1 MSPVLPLGFPG
12 PQPGMS
18 GICDGK
24 DGAVFTKPWA
34 ADLLL
39 DLAGYDPCF
48 DLGRRLAVEPAAG
61 EGAFLLPMARR
72 LVASCRRY
80 GRSLPE
86 AASALIAFE
95 RDAESARRAHVS
107 LITALVGWQASL
119 AEAEGLARAWVR
131 TGDYLACAPGL
142 PPADFVLGN
151 PPYLRPE
158 DVESSRYAAYRRA
171 YPSMVG
177 RADVYVAFFEAAL
190 RQLKPGGVCSFL
202 CADRWMRN
210 QYGAELRRLITTGFS
225 VEMVL
230 EMHEARPFEDDVSAY
245 PAITVIRHGPQRA
258 AVVARAAGE
267 IAPAAL
273 AGALR
278 AVTSPHSVALPG
290 GVMAARVPDW
300 FSGSDPWPCGSPA
313 QLALL
318 KRLESAFGTLESA
331 ETGTRVGIGVATGR
345 DDVFITTDP
354 DLIEPSRL
362 LPLALTQDTR
372 HGTLRWS
379 GHYLVDPWEEE
390 GLAALPAFPRL
401 AEYLGRNE
409 VALRARHIG
418 RRSPDRWYRTI
429 DRVTPGLRARPKLY
443 LPDIKDRIHPVLD
456 RGETYPHHNLYYIVS
471 EGWDL
476 EVLGG
481 LLLSDVGQLF
491 VRSYA
496 VVMRGGY
503 PRFQA
508 QYLRRIR
515 VPRPDAV
522 SFRLAEDLRA
532 AFRRR
537 DIGAATRAAC
547 AAYGVTEE
555 EAEALHGN

>member
-1 MSPVLPLGFPG
+1 M
-12 PQPGMS
+12 
-18 GICDGK
+18 
-24 DGAVFTKPWA
+24 
-34 ADLLL
+34 LL
-39 DLAGYDPCF
+39 DLAGYDPCI
-48 DLGRRLAVEPAAG
+48 DLGCRLAVEPAAG

-72 LVASCRRY
+72 LVKSCRRY
-80 GRSLPE
+80 GRPLPE
-86 AASALIAFE
+86 AAPALIAFE
-95 RDAESARRAHVS
+95 LHGQSARRARAS
-107 LITALVGWQASL
+107 LIAALVGWAVSP

-131 TGDYLACAPGL
+131 TGDYLACAPDL

-158 DVESSRYAAYRRA
+158 DVEPSRYAAYRHA
-171 YPSMVG
+171 YRTMVG
-177 RADVYVAFFEAAL
+177 RADVYVGFFEAAL
-190 RQLKPGGVCSFL
+190 GQLKPGGVCAFL

-210 QYGAELRRLITTGFS
+210 QYGAELRRMITTGYG
-225 VEMVL
+225 VEAVL

-245 PAITVIRHGPQRA
+245 PAITVIRRGPQRA
-258 AVVARAAGE
+258 AVAARAAGE
-267 IAPAAL
+267 IAPAEAAAL

-278 AVTSPHSVALPG
+278 AVTSPHSVPLPAG
-290 GVMAARVPDW
+290 TMAARVPNW

-318 KRLESAFGTLESA
+318 KRLEAAFGSLESE

-354 DLIEPSRL
+354 GLVETSRL
-362 LPLALTQDTR
+362 LPLALARDTR

-379 GHYLVDPWEEE
+379 GHYLVDPWEEG

-401 AEYLGRNE
+401 SDYLRRHE
-409 VALRARHIG
+409 TALRARHVG
-418 RRSPDRWYRTI
+418 RHSPERWYRTI
-429 DRVTPGLRARPKLY
+429 DRVTPGLRARAKLY

-456 RGETYPHHNLYYIVS
+456 RGETYPHHNLYYVVS
-471 EGWDL
+471 DRWDL

-491 VRSYA
+491 VRSYT

-515 VPRPDAV
+515 VPRPDAIP
-522 SFRLAEDLRA
+522 FRLAEDLRE
-532 AFRRR
+532 AFRQR
-537 DIGAATRAAC
+537 DVGAATRAAC
-547 AAYGVTEE
+547 EAYGIPGD
-555 EAEALHGN
+555 EAEALHGSGGTAWKLTA